1 MWKKSTFYFLN
12 FEGFPKPLLFQF
24 QSNLCSNF
32 VLFQVLFPLYFAIL
46 VTISTSIP
54 VPDAAPS
61 ADPMTGMEM
70 YMGTLMA
77 ATLLAKGS
85 IIINI
90 LYLINKKLQ
99 GYLFGALI
107 HGAIRK
113 SHHYPNYYYGRYG
126 GYGGFSSH
134 GGHHATV
141 VRPQFNNF
149 KLFKKS

>member
-1 MWKKSTFYFLN
+1 MN
-12 FEGFPKPLLFQF
+12 I
-24 QSNLCSNF
+24 N
-32 VLFQVLFPLYFAIL
+32 VLFPLYFAIL
-46 VTISTSIP
+46 VTITTSIP

-77 ATLLAKGS
+77 ATLLAK
-85 IIINI
+85 
-90 LYLINKKLQ
+90 

-141 VRPQFNNF
+141 VRRAITDREE
-149 KLFKKS
+149 